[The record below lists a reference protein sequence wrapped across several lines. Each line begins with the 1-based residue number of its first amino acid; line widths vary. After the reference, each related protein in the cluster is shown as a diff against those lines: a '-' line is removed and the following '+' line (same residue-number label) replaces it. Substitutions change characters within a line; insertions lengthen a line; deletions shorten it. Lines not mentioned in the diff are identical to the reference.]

1 MAQCSDLKNEL
12 PLYSDGVL
20 DADENAATERHLQQ
34 CPLCRQR
41 LDEYKRVQVAL
52 RSAHVARAPES
63 LLNSIRA
70 AVATELG
77 SGFPAPQFRLVETK
91 RDWMAVWL
99 VPSSV
104 GGAATVLLALSMLWF
119 ILNSVTP
126 NLLNERRPLD
136 EASARPSVFVESR
149 NISPNDYA
157 SSRMDVA
164 GESPSVNPRG
174 SIVELSRLL
183 VSEGVKDDEVVV
195 VADVYENGSAS
206 IAEIVEAPSDR
217 RAVKEI
223 VRAFDSDIAYAPFVP
238 ASLDQRSDRVRVVFK
253 IQSVNVYAR

>member
-1 MAQCSDLKNEL
+1 MRCSDIENEL
-12 PLYSDGVL
+12 PLYYDSVL
-20 DADENAATERHLQQ
+20 DADGNAAIEEHLQK

-41 LDEYKRVQVAL
+41 LDEYKRVQAAL
-52 RSAHVARAPES
+52 GSAYAARVPQS
-63 LLNSIRA
+63 LLDSIRA

-77 SGFPAPQFRLVETK
+77 GSFLTPQFRLIETK
-91 RDWMAVWL
+91 RDWITVWL
-99 VPSSV
+99 LPSSV
-104 GGAATVLLALSMLWF
+104 GGAAALLLAFSTLWF

-126 NLLNERRPLD
+126 NLLAGERKSGSVSTNLPIFIERRNITPD
-136 EASARPSVFVESR
+136 EFAGSR
-149 NISPNDYA
+149 K
-157 SSRMDVA
+157 DVS

-174 SIVELSRLL
+174 SIIELTRLL

-195 VADVYENGSAS
+195 VADVYENGSAK
-206 IAEIVEAPSDR
+206 IAEIVEAPNDR

-223 VRAFDSDIAYAPFVP
+223 RRAFDSDLAYAPFVP